1 MEEGQNLFDFLSAMI
16 PIKVPLTFETPHL
29 NPPNENERHVLS
41 VIRGIPIGL
50 YTPGTMCFSSFSSSV
65 YFFLPCLPCLPCSHW
80 WLPESTNSHVAFLVG
95 PSIGARP
102 LTGLIALA

>member
-41 VIRGIPIGL
+41 VICGIPIGL
-50 YTPGTMCFSSFSSSV
+50 TPQERCVFPLSLLRCISFCLV
-65 YFFLPCLPCLPCSHW
+65 CLIRIGGCLNQQTLMLPFW
-80 WLPESTNSHVAFLVG
+80 
-95 PSIGARP
+95 
-102 LTGLIALA
+102 